1 MFAIYKKELRSFFI
15 TVVNKSE
22 EDDTPTRYTR
32 RAKAKPRTALE
43 AQVAAGL
50 VADAD
55 KKREENSALGIDEDE
70 E

>member
-1 MFAIYKKELRSFFI
+1 MRFAVLSTYIPSSI
-15 TVVNKSE
+15 TTSLE

-50 VADAD
+50 VAEAD
-55 KKREENSALGIDEDE
+55 KKREESSALGMDEDE